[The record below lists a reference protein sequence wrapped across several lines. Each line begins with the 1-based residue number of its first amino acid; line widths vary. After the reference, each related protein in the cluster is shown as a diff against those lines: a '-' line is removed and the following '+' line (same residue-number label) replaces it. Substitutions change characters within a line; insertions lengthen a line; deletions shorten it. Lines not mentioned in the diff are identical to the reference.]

1 MSLTFR
7 SKLLMTLAMAAT
19 LGAAGAARAENT
31 LLVLSD
37 GVPSGLDVEGGA
49 ANYPASQEAMLNLI
63 EPMVEYAPSQVND
76 SGVQE
81 FDYAKFVPALAE
93 SWSFDPADN
102 SYTFK
107 LRQDVTSCAG
117 NKLTADDIL
126 YTFARA
132 KSLSGTAPIGFFL
145 ASVSSVDTFTPALFG
160 KTPEAIA
167 SRALGA
173 EVTKVDDYT
182 VKIKQ
187 SAPNKLLLPV
197 LTITGLLIY
206 DQKDMRAHA
215 TPEDPW
221 SHNYAANVNAPSF
234 GAWCLDS
241 WRKEEEFSAH
251 ANPNYYRGKPFFDRV
266 IVRKVPQSANR
277 IAILRSGQ
285 AQVVE
290 GLSPKELDS
299 LKSVSSVKISGEYLN
314 ATLMMLANWK
324 VKPLDNPKLREA
336 IATAI
341 PYDAIIKTSYFG
353 QAKQWEGMIPSPYPY
368 FYQPKIQFHTDPA
381 AAKKLLAEAG
391 YPDGKGLEAYPDVF
405 KLTYTAERES
415 ILGPTAALIQTRLR
429 QIGIPI
435 QLDPMP
441 GAQFSDRSIVRKDL
455 PLALADQ
462 SKPIGVDPVYAL
474 QLYFVSAPRG
484 VSNSSNFSDPKL
496 DSLFDQAKIEVDDG
510 KRTALLAEAQE
521 LLMDKLAWVPI
532 VEDKLQY
539 AVQTGITGVTIHPSQ
554 VLIWRNLHR

>member
-1 MSLTFR
+1 MTPPLR
-7 SKLLMTLAMAAT
+7 SKLLTTLAVAA
-19 LGAAGAARAENT
+19 LLAAPAMARAENT

-49 ANYPASQEAMLNLI
+49 ANYPPSQEAMLNMI
-63 EPMVEYAPSQVND
+63 EPLVEYAPSTVND
-76 SGVQE
+76 SGVQLY
-81 FDYAKFVPALAE
+81 DYSKFVPALAE
-93 SWSFDPADN
+93 SWSFDPSDN

-117 NKLTADDIL
+117 NKLTADDVL
-126 YTFARA
+126 YAFARA
-132 KSLSGTAPIGFFL
+132 KSLSGTAPVGFFL
-145 ASVSSVDTFTPALFG
+145 ASVASVQTFTPALFG
-160 KTPEAIA
+160 KTPEAVA
-167 SRALGA
+167 ARTLGA

-187 SAPNKLLLPV
+187 SSPNKLMMTV

-206 DQKDMRAHA
+206 DQKAMHDHA
-215 TPEDPW
+215 TPDDPW
-221 SHNYAANVNAPSF
+221 SHNYTNNVDAPSF

-241 WRKEEEFSAH
+241 WRKDEEFSVH
-251 ANPNYYRGKPFFDRV
+251 ANPHYYRGKPFFDRV

-290 GLSPKELDS
+290 GLSPKEFDS
-299 LKSVSSVKISGEYLN
+299 LKSLSNVTLSGEYLN
-314 ATLMMLANWK
+314 ATLMLQANWK
-324 VKPLDNPKLREA
+324 VKPFDNPKLREA
-336 IATAI
+336 IAAAL

-353 QAKQWEGMIPSPYPY
+353 QAQQWQGLIPSAYP
-368 FYQPKIQFHTDPA
+368 FYIKPKTEYHTDPA

-391 YPDGKGLEAYPDVF
+391 YPDGKGLEAFPDAF

-415 ILGPTAALIQTRLR
+415 VLGPTAALVQTRLR

-441 GAQFSDRSIVRKDL
+441 GAQFSDRAIVRKDL
-455 PLALADQ
+455 PLALNDQ

-484 VSNSSNFSDPKL
+484 VSNASNFSDPKL
-496 DSLFDQAKIEVDDG
+496 DSLFDQAKVEVDTE
-510 KRTALLAEAQE
+510 KRTALLAQAQE

-532 VEDKLQY
+532 VENKLQY